1 MKSVLPTADVNF
13 RSYSPKDKEACLAIF
28 DANCP
33 EFFAPNERS
42 DYTEF
47 LGSIPAD
54 YEVCLSGDSI
64 VGALGLTGEDPKY
77 KSINWILISP
87 DSQGLGIGSIFMNR
101 AINLS
106 RVAKLEHIK
115 IAASHLSAPFF
126 AKYGAA
132 GDIEIKDGWGP
143 DMHRIDMELHL
154 YSKKP

>member
-1 MKSVLPTADVNF
+1 MSNDVNF
-13 RSYSPKDKEACLAIF
+13 RSYLANDKEACLAIF
-28 DANCP
+28 DENCP
-33 EFFAPNERS
+33 DFFAPNERS

-47 LGSIPAD
+47 LDSIPAD

-64 VGALGLTGEDPKY
+64 VGAFGLTGDNSKY
-77 KSINWILISP
+77 KSISWILISP

-106 RVAKLEHIK
+106 RTAKLEHIK

-126 AKYGAA
+126 AKYGAK

-143 DMHRIDMELHL
+143 DMHRVDMELHL